1 MKEEKFLEVFG
12 NIDDKFIEEANT
24 VLKSS
29 AKKSWIKLVGIAA
42 SLLIVSG
49 VVLFVL
55 KVEGNKNPDI
65 TSPTTYWE
73 ETNGTAPQNLTPTEV
88 ALTEA
93 TDGNSTCGGLG
104 EINVDN
110 VCIHID
116 GVDYWVTDEIGY
128 DFLSENYESIKT
140 LLIES
145 GVNADNLLISEH
157 GYSHLN
163 TDDNTIAVNYRDY
176 LAYSDGELISII
188 TVINDENGL
197 WYSPAFGGPWFEQY
211 NSFLNEHSGEELV
224 YLYVGIPEVIITPD
238 NELYYASSGQP
249 YGDVVDGV
257 DYYAIFNQGSNTYIP

>member
-1 MKEEKFLEVFG
+1 MKQDKFLEVFG
-12 NIDDKFIEEANT
+12 NIDDKFIDEAN
-24 VLKSS
+24 
-29 AKKSWIKLVGIAA
+29 AGKKIYTANNWIKYAGIAA
-42 SLLIVSG
+42 SILIVSG
-49 VVLFVL
+49 IVLIAFNV
-55 KVEGNKNPDI
+55 NKEQNPTI
-65 TSPTTYWE
+65 TSQTVIE
-73 ETNGTAPQNLTPTEV
+73 ETNETAPTNLQP
-88 ALTEA
+88 TEA

-145 GVNADNLLISEH
+145 GVSADNLLISEH

-176 LAYSDGELISII
+176 LAYNDGELISII

-197 WYSPAFGGPWFEQY
+197 WYSPAFGGPWFAQY

-224 YLYVGIPEVIITPD
+224 YLYVGIPEVVITPD
-238 NELYYASSGQP
+238 NELFYTSSGQP